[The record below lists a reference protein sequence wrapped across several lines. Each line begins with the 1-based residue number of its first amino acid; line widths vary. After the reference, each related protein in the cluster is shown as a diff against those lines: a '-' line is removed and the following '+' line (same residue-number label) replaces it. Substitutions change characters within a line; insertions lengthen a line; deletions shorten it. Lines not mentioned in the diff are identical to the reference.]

1 MHGLPAALA
10 TAFYNCGID
19 KHRQGAHD
27 GAIADF
33 SQCLRFD
40 PDCAPALLGRGYALD
55 ARRQWTRAAAD
66 FRRACE
72 IGLLPRQ
79 EDAVRLRLWL
89 LGARTGQ
96 VETANLQLSG
106 HFACRKS
113 GPAPSPWTSWV
124 ASFLLGLPEPEF
136 LQGMDSPVM
145 DRDAG
150 HACQGWFFA
159 GAVRL
164 LSGDAQQARL
174 YFDTAIG
181 TDARHVEEYW
191 SARAEAEALRSA
203 GRAE

>member
-1 MHGLPAALA
+1 
-10 TAFYNCGID
+10 
-19 KHRQGAHD
+19 
-27 GAIADF
+27 
-33 SQCLRFD
+33 
-40 PDCAPALLGRGYALD
+40 
-55 ARRQWTRAAAD
+55 
-66 FRRACE
+66 
-72 IGLLPRQ
+72 
-79 EDAVRLRLWL
+79 
-89 LGARTGQ
+89 
-96 VETANLQLSG
+96 
-106 HFACRKS
+106 
-113 GPAPSPWTSWV
+113 
-124 ASFLLGLPEPEF
+124 
-136 LQGMDSPVM
+136 MDSPVM